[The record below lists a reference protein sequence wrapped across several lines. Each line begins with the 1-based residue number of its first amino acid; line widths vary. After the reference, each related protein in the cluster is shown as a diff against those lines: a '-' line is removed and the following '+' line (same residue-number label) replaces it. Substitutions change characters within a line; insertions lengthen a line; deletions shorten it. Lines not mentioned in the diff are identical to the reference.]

1 MFGPLGSQRLTKANK
16 PALAVSPDSPLRSR
30 IPSPA
35 PLAGCSSAKD
45 CHATHEG
52 RAFLAADLDARKK
65 LLNGILRQIHV
76 FDLVIRGLAAS
87 PTNELAED
95 IILGQLALTFPR
107 ERSQRILHT
116 LVSWARYAEL
126 FRYSAP
132 RRGLHGLKASIHPP
146 QDG

>member
-1 MFGPLGSQRLTKANK
+1 M
-16 PALAVSPDSPLRSR
+16 
-30 IPSPA
+30 
-35 PLAGCSSAKD
+35 
-45 CHATHEG
+45 
-52 RAFLAADLDARKK
+52 
-65 LLNGILRQIHV
+65 LRQIHI

-95 IILGQLALTFPR
+95 IILSQLALTFPR

-132 RRGLHGLKASIHPP
+132 RRGLHGLKASVPP
-146 QDG
+146 SQDE

>member
-1 MFGPLGSQRLTKANK
+1 M
-16 PALAVSPDSPLRSR
+16 
-30 IPSPA
+30 
-35 PLAGCSSAKD
+35 
-45 CHATHEG
+45 THEG
-52 RAFLAADLDARKK
+52 RAFLAADIDARKK
-65 LLNGILRQIHV
+65 LLNTILRQIHV

-95 IILGQLALTFPR
+95 IILSQLALTFPR

-132 RRGLHGLKASIHPP
+132 RRALHGLKASVPP
-146 QDG
+146 SQDE

>member
-1 MFGPLGSQRLTKANK
+1 M
-16 PALAVSPDSPLRSR
+16 
-30 IPSPA
+30 
-35 PLAGCSSAKD
+35 
-45 CHATHEG
+45 THEG
-52 RAFLAADLDARKK
+52 RAFLAADIDARKK

-87 PTNELAED
+87 PKDELDEN

-107 ERSQRILHT
+107 ERPQRILHT

-132 RRGLHGLKASIHPP
+132 RHVLHGLKAGVPP
-146 QDG
+146 SQDRESKGTPDLNISGS